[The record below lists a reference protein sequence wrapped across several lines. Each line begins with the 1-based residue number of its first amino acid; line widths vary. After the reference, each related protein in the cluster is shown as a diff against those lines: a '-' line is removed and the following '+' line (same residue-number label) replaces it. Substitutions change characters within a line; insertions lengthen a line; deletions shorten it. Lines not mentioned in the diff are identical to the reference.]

1 MKQEKGRDRET
12 SCEATV
18 VNRTRDNSVQ
28 KVKMIAGWVVRSGQV
43 LDKLRRRIQKNLLI
57 YWQGGV
63 IEKSRT
69 TLRFL
74 DEVPGR
80 LELPLIGL
88 EKL

>member
-18 VNRTRDNSVQ
+18 VNWTRDNGVQ
-28 KVKMIAGWVVRSGQV
+28 KVKMIAGCAVRSGQV
-43 LDKLRRRIQKNLLI
+43 LDKLRRIQKKLLI
-57 YWQGGV
+57 NWQGGV
-63 IEKSRT
+63 IEKSKT